1 MLGAAAPAAGSGRRL
16 GWDGLRCV
24 RWRCARRAADAGSS
38 RGAGGTCVAGA
49 DCFPALPPCAPLPAG
64 RGWAWAL
71 WEAVVPVPKGHK
83 GPLEL
88 VCKATDESYN
98 TQVG

>member
-1 MLGAAAPAAGSGRRL
+1 VVGGPRAAAPPVGSGSACAACSL
-16 GWDGLRCV
+16 TPVACDRCF
-24 RWRCARRAADAGSS
+24 ASS
-38 RGAGGTCVAGA
+38 
-49 DCFPALPPCAPLPAG
+49 PCAG

-71 WEAVVPVPKGHK
+71 WEATIPLPKGTK
-83 GPLEL
+83 GNVEL

>member
-1 MLGAAAPAAGSGRRL
+1 MGAVGGDAAAQ
-16 GWDGLRCV
+16 
-24 RWRCARRAADAGSS
+24 
-38 RGAGGTCVAGA
+38 
-49 DCFPALPPCAPLPAG
+49 PLLTFTKLLTPLSTLAG

-71 WEAVVPVPKGHK
+71 WEATLPVPKGHK

-98 TQVG
+98 TQVGGREVWLLCFGHVCCRHTTRRWR